1 MNRLK
6 ELRQEKN
13 IRQEDLAKA
22 IGVSSMTISR
32 WEKAEDLSAVKTEKA
47 QQLADYFGVSVA
59 YLLGHYEE
67 TFSFSL
73 PSDDKEFSKET
84 QRLIDAID
92 KTLEED
98 NSDYTKIKPQLEQ
111 TRDSLILFRSV
122 REKSKK
128 HFDNDLQTA
137 LYTQPKD
144 IEFYQYLNYLLEL
157 PDKRIDAELLARCS
171 LLDYEDKKF
180 LLEMIKKMK

>member
-1 MNRLK
+1 MNRIK
-6 ELRQEKN
+6 ELRKKQKKSQSDIAAALSVSEK
-13 IRQEDLAKA
+13 
-22 IGVSSMTISR
+22 TISR
-32 WEKAEDLSAVKTEKA
+32 WENEESTIKSDKA

-59 YLLGHYEE
+59 YLLGHHEE
-67 TFSFSL
+67 TFRFSF

-84 QRLIDAID
+84 QRVIDIID
-92 KTLEED
+92 KALEED
-98 NSDYTKIKPQLEQ
+98 SNNYIEPQLQQ

-122 REKSKK
+122 RDKSKK
-128 HFDNDLQTA
+128 HFDNDLDTA
-137 LYTQPKD
+137 LYKKPKD
-144 IEFYQYLNYLLEL
+144 IEFYRYLNYLLEL